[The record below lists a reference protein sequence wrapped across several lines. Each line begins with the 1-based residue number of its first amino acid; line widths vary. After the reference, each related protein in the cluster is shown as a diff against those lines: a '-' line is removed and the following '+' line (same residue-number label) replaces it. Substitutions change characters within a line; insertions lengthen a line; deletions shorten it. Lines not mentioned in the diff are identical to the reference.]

1 MQGMPRLRFH
11 MPVAPVT
18 VRVVLAVAIAAGM
31 TIAVPRAS
39 AEQANELAH
48 VRGEVSYAVPA
59 ASASTRPLAGSIG
72 LSDDARA
79 ITGFRAAARLTLPDS
94 SVVEIGD
101 KTDVRLGAFHDAA
114 AQHTIALSRGA
125 LRFTIRHPAGAASN
139 YVFKTPTTQL
149 AVRGTLA
156 YLVSGPRGDQIYC
169 VDCAP
174 GDVVVSA
181 ANETYSVQSGQ
192 TLNVR
197 TIGRR
202 AFDAAIVANASVN
215 NPAIDQFLR
224 GFSPFGR
231 PASEGTDP
239 TGSDSGR

>member
-1 MQGMPRLRFH
+1 MRRGSAVRTAALA
-11 MPVAPVT
+11 VIAGAAVAAPVPG
-18 VRVVLAVAIAAGM
+18 AFAD
-31 TIAVPRAS
+31 
-39 AEQANELAH
+39 QANELAR
-48 VRGEVSYAVPA
+48 VRGEVAYAVPA
-59 ASASTRPLAGSIG
+59 ASASTRPLAGSVT

-114 AQHTIALSRGA
+114 SQHTIALNRGA

-156 YLVSGPRGDQIYC
+156 YLISGPRGDQIYC

-197 TIGRR
+197 TIGGR
-202 AFDAAIVANASVN
+202 AFDAAIVGNASVN